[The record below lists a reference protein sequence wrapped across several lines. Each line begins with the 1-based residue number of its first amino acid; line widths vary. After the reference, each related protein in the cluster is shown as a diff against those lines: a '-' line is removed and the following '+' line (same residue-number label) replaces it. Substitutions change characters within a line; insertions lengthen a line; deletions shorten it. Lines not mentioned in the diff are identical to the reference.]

1 MHSSHQRAPKQN
13 PAAWRSGEAP
23 SPRRHDL
30 AFHVLTAYC
39 LVPQIEMPFGKNKQL
54 AYKRPKKGKVP
65 AREESSENTENA
77 GINGGGQPPPAP
89 ACVEQP
95 LAASPGWLKRKQ
107 AQVECDDLRIEFE
120 AHQRLDAEAEKEL
133 HMQERLYEA
142 KQRRIEKS
150 KAGKRHGSPF
160 GQLRISTF
168 CVGHEDV
175 FVNCTCRLIE
185 KMSTCEFR

>member
-1 MHSSHQRAPKQN
+1 
-13 PAAWRSGEAP
+13 
-23 SPRRHDL
+23 
-30 AFHVLTAYC
+30 
-39 LVPQIEMPFGKNKQL
+39 MPFGKNKQL

-107 AQVECDDLRIEFE
+107 AQVECDDLHIEFE
-120 AHQRLDAEAEKEL
+120 ACQRLDAEAEKEL

-142 KQRRIEKS
+142 KQKRIEKS
-150 KAGKRHGSPF
+150 RGRLVAVIP
-160 GQLRISTF
+160 LRCKKSANTQKDGVWSRRAVRLTLRWFST
-168 CVGHEDV
+168 
-175 FVNCTCRLIE
+175 T
-185 KMSTCEFR
+185 